1 MQNSSELQNFEDE
14 LFDKTKNP
22 TIKYNIDHSI
32 EASVKYEFLI
42 EIYGK
47 EKVNTVVPDFQKLYD
62 QSYFIEV
69 QNKLQNLS

>member
-1 MQNSSELQNFEDE
+1 MQNSSELQNFENE

-42 EIYGK
+42 ETYGK
-47 EKVNTVVPDFQKLYD
+47 DKVNTVVPDFQKLYD